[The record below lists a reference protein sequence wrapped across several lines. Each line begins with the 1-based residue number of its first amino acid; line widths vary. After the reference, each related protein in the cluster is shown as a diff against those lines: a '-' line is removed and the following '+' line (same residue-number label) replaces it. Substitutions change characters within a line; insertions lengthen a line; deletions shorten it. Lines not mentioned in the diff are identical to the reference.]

1 MKLLYINQLLQRY
14 DSLRTQYKEK
24 LEEIQ
29 QLQIEVLAIIRD
41 IENRNNIKD
50 INFIEI
56 LNFIETELFFL
67 QQKALKKLIKKG
79 GALWE
84 ILKSPLLYLT
94 I

>member
-1 MKLLYINQLLQRY
+1 MKLLYISQLLQRY

-41 IENRNNIKD
+41 IENRKNPKD
-50 INFIEI
+50 MNFIEI
-56 LNFIETELFFL
+56 LNFIQTELFFL

-79 GALWE
+79 GC
-84 ILKSPLLYLT
+84 I
-94 I
+94 

>member
-1 MKLLYINQLLQRY
+1 MRMFYINQLLQRY
-14 DSLRTQYKEK
+14 DSLRTNYKEN
-24 LEEIQ
+24 LEEIKE
-29 QLQIEVLAIIRD
+29 LQIEVLAIIKD

-50 INFIEI
+50 TNFIEI
-56 LNFIETELFFL
+56 LNFIQTELYIL

-84 ILKSPLLYLT
+84 ILKSHLLYLT

>member
-1 MKLLYINQLLQRY
+1 MKLLYISQLLQRY

-79 GALWE
+79 GAL
-84 ILKSPLLYLT
+84 
-94 I
+94 

>member
-67 QQKALKKLIKKG
+67 QQKALRKLIKKG
-79 GALWE
+79 GA
-84 ILKSPLLYLT
+84 
-94 I
+94 